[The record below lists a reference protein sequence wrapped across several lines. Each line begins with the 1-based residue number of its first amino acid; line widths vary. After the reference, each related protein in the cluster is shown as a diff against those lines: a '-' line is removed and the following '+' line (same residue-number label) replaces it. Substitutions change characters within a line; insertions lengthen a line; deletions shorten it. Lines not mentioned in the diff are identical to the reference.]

1 MQPIRAMIFPTVEQW
16 GLILGVSSEVALPL
30 TVTKQLYSAIGHIGT
45 APSVNAVVDYNA
57 FSVTSNFKYYST
69 NSDSGS
75 LFSFIVIG
83 Y

>member
-1 MQPIRAMIFPTVEQW
+1 LDSILQLVLEQW
-16 GLILGVSSEVALPL
+16 GLITGVSSEVALPL

-45 APSVNAVVDYNA
+45 ASSVNAVVDFHD
-57 FSVTSNFKYYST
+57 FSTTSNLKYYST

>member
-1 MQPIRAMIFPTVEQW
+1 MGFSNRQW
-16 GLILGVSSEVALPL
+16 GLITGVSSEVALPL

-45 APSVNAVVDYNA
+45 ASSVNAVVD
-57 FSVTSNFKYYST
+57 FHDFLTTSNLKYYST